1 MSSTARG
8 GKGLG
13 KQEKGFNCASASSR
27 ALLVVATLAQHRSR
41 TQLASV
47 VLRLRHRHPHCLG
60 LNSSRLQF
68 LSQNWNWNCYECK
81 LKVYKSNKFHLS
93 RFNFFCAGHVVQ
105 LSLPFA
111 LALPLRLPFC
121 ISKIFANCCAFSE
134 SIFNAKCTIW
144 RNIPCHALPPR
155 SL

>member
-47 VLRLRHRHPHCLG
+47 VLRLRLRLRHPHCLG
-60 LNSSRLQF
+60 LNSSRL
-68 LSQNWNWNCYECK
+68 
-81 LKVYKSNKFHLS
+81 
-93 RFNFFCAGHVVQ
+93 
-105 LSLPFA
+105 
-111 LALPLRLPFC
+111 
-121 ISKIFANCCAFSE
+121 
-134 SIFNAKCTIW
+134 
-144 RNIPCHALPPR
+144 
-155 SL
+155 

>member
-47 VLRLRHRHPHCLG
+47 VLRLRLRHPHCIG
-60 LNSSRLQF
+60 LNSSRL
-68 LSQNWNWNCYECK
+68 
-81 LKVYKSNKFHLS
+81 
-93 RFNFFCAGHVVQ
+93 
-105 LSLPFA
+105 
-111 LALPLRLPFC
+111 
-121 ISKIFANCCAFSE
+121 
-134 SIFNAKCTIW
+134 
-144 RNIPCHALPPR
+144 
-155 SL
+155 